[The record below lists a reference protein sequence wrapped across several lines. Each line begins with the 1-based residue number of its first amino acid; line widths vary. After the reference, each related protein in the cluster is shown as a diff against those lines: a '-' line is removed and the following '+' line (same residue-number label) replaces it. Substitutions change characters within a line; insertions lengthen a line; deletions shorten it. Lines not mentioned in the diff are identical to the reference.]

1 MKKRNRKPSRRE
13 KQGPSGTAQKASPS
27 RSRLPQQDG
36 LRPSEFMRAR
46 RPYLFSDTQVI
57 EQPQLDR
64 TTFEYHLATL
74 TNRKQEIDFEHF
86 ARRLAEKEICPNLI
100 PQTGPTGGGDSKT
113 DTETYPVASEIAQ
126 LWYEGHTTS
135 QQASRERWAFAFS
148 AKKDWKAK
156 VRSDIK
162 NIAATGRGHTVA
174 YSITS
179 QYVKDKDRGNLED
192 ELSRAHGL
200 TVRILDRSWIIDRV
214 FKNDHKRLA
223 VETLRLD
230 IPLVSKQTRG
240 PRDTAHQAEL
250 EELEAQIKD
259 LNRYAGLGYQFVED
273 CLETAILARS
283 LELPR
288 TEVDGRFERA
298 IRLAGENGTT
308 QQQVRCAYDKA
319 WTLYWWYEDF
329 AAFSDVYS
337 TVEKLAV
344 GTAQARDLKLLTT
357 LWQLLYTAAARGD
370 IHADAM
376 HLDERTHT
384 LKAELERLKQDKD
397 RPSISARARASL
409 LLVELTE
416 ATGNESALR
425 DVLNDFKTLFE
436 DSKRLLN
443 FPLGELIDLFM
454 EIGDSFPINDVFDDL
469 FETMLPIAE
478 ERQSRAGKGRM
489 LLRRGEQK
497 LRANKPY
504 EAIRLL
510 GRAQHELALHET
522 KYELIAALAMCSAA
536 YERAGLLWAARAS
549 MLLAASQ
556 ALNQF
561 WSEGRITRQA
571 VACLRRL
578 VWIELQLG
586 RIPLTLAWV
595 ECAMTMANAIQFDE
609 GRGKQLEDEWG
620 HLNGALAVLLLRTD
634 FVDRK
639 HLEFLPHVLDQ
650 LHLDGAWVAL
660 MYALGYEETIREE
673 GIFAGQTSEEV
684 RDDLQRMLNQPIG
697 EDLPDTPEFL
707 NKQRTTLRSS
717 VLGCDVTVHTPNEN
731 RALFLAEGILAALE
745 GFLATGLERLM
756 PHASRLSIELKPA
769 HFQEQPVT
777 HTVNEDG
784 PYTVIEVRYAEQD
797 GSGATSPAAEE
808 EFVKLISSAMAYIA
822 MPSDEQFLKQL
833 IGKERAMARGLSL
846 LQASAALINILGEDN
861 PKLRLEDWK
870 PKEQYEQ
877 HPVRGKEPWNHGAK
891 SPTSQEREHV
901 PLKPG
906 KGDPPKELFDI
917 EAMKHRDRRVHS
929 LINTAAWDK
938 AGWQGIG
945 YVTAPEN
952 KAPPVMSFI
961 FADRAAA
968 RRIFAAWRD
977 ELGQDERH
985 NRLRISILTGVD
997 KNNPA
1002 HYRVVV
1008 STNIDSIAMQRWDQF
1023 VILARINHM
1032 EPTTS
1037 ENLDR
1042 FRESYNVT
1050 KHYWIMPALMEGGIP
1065 ALDPD
1070 FRILKHGIVIRPAW
1084 QLEEHDL
1091 DVSAIREDD
1100 NVLIPD
1106 DVQDPPILDTLK
1118 RIRERRRRRRER

>member
-1 MKKRNRKPSRRE
+1 
-13 KQGPSGTAQKASPS
+13 
-27 RSRLPQQDG
+27 
-36 LRPSEFMRAR
+36 MRAR

-64 TTFEYHLATL
+64 TTFEYHLETL

-86 ARRLAEKEICPNLI
+86 ARKLAEKEICPNLI

-113 DTETYPVASEIAQ
+113 DTETYPVASELAQ

-135 QQASRERWAFAFS
+135 QDASRERWGFAFS
-148 AKKDWKAK
+148 TKKDWKPK

-179 QYVKDKDRGNLED
+179 QYVKDKDRGILED

-200 TVRILDRSWIIDRV
+200 TVRILDRSWIIDSV
-214 FKNDHKRLA
+214 FKNDHKGLA
-223 VETLRLD
+223 IETLRLD

-240 PRDTAHQAEL
+240 PRDITKHAEL

-259 LNRYAGLGYQFVED
+259 PNRYAGIGYQLVEE
-273 CLETAILARS
+273 CLKTAILARS

-288 TEVDGRFERA
+288 TDVDGRFERA
-298 IRLAGENGTT
+298 IRLASEYGTT
-308 QQQVRCAYDKA
+308 QQHIRCAYNKA

-329 AAFSDVYS
+329 AAFSNAYS

-344 GTAQARDLKLLTT
+344 GTTQASDLKLLGT
-357 LWQLLYTAAARGD
+357 LWQLLYTAAARGN
-370 IHADAM
+370 IHADAT
-376 HLDERTHT
+376 HLDERTRT
-384 LKAELERLKQDKD
+384 LKEELERLKQDTD
-397 RPSISARARASL
+397 RPSNSARARASL
-409 LLVELTE
+409 LLVGLTV
-416 ATGNESALR
+416 ATGDESVLR
-425 DVLNDFKTLFE
+425 GVLNEFKSLFE
-436 DSKRLLN
+436 ASKHLLD
-443 FPLGELIDLFM
+443 FPLAELIDIFM
-454 EIGDSFPINDVFDDL
+454 EIGDAFPSDDTFDSF

-497 LRANKPY
+497 LRANRPY

-536 YERAGLLWAARAS
+536 YERAGLLWAARAG
-549 MLLAASQ
+549 MLLAANQ
-556 ALNQF
+556 ALSEF
-561 WSEGRITRQA
+561 WSEGKITRQA

-586 RIPLTLAWV
+586 RIPLTLVWV
-595 ECAMTMANAIQFDE
+595 ECATTMANAIHFDE
-609 GRGKQLEDEWG
+609 GRGKQFEDEWG
-620 HLNGALAVLLLRTD
+620 HLNGALAVLLLQTD
-634 FVDRK
+634 FRELK

-684 RDDLQRMLNQPIG
+684 RDDLQRMLNQPVSK
-697 EDLPDTPEFL
+697 DLPDTPEFL
-707 NKQRTTLRSS
+707 NKPRTTLRSS
-717 VLGCDVTVHTPNEN
+717 VLGCDVVVHAPNEN

-756 PHASRLSIELKPA
+756 PHASRLSIELNPA
-769 HFQEQPVT
+769 QFQEEPVT

-784 PYTVIEVRYAEQD
+784 LHTVIEVRYAEQD
-797 GSGATSPAAEE
+797 RSASTSPAAEQ
-808 EFVKLISSAMAYIA
+808 EFVRLISSAMAYIT
-822 MPSDEQFLKQL
+822 MPPDEQVLKQL
-833 IGKERAMARGLSL
+833 IGTERAMSRGLTL
-846 LQASAALINILGEDN
+846 LQASTALMNILGKDH
-861 PKLRLEDWK
+861 PRLRLEDWK

-877 HPVRGKEPWNHGAK
+877 HPVRRKEPWNHEAK
-891 SPTSQEREHV
+891 SPTSQERERISV
-901 PLKPG
+901 KPG
-906 KGDPPKELFDI
+906 KGDPPIELFDL
-917 EAMKHRDRRVHS
+917 EAMKHRDRRVYS
-929 LINTAAWDK
+929 LINTSQWEK
-938 AGWQGIG
+938 ARWQGIG
-945 YVTAPEN
+945 YVTALKN
-952 KAPPVMSFI
+952 KASPVMGFI
-961 FADRAAA
+961 FADRDAA
-968 RRIFAAWRD
+968 RRIFTAWRD
-977 ELGQDERH
+977 ELGQDDH
-985 NRLRISILTGVD
+985 HDRLRISIITGVD

-1002 HYRVVV
+1002 YYRVAV
-1008 STNIDSIAMQRWDQF
+1008 STNIDSIAMPPGDQF
-1023 VILARINHM
+1023 VILARIHHM
-1032 EPTTS
+1032 APTTS

-1050 KHYWIMPALMEGGIP
+1050 KQYWIMPATMEDGMP

-1070 FRILKHGIVIRPAW
+1070 LRILKHGIVIRPAW
-1084 QLEEHDL
+1084 QIEGHDP
-1091 DVSAIREDD
+1091 DVSAIHEDD
-1100 NVLIPD
+1100 NILIPTGIR
-1106 DVQDPPILDTLK
+1106 DPPILDTLK
-1118 RIRERRRRRRER
+1118 RIRERRRRKR

>member
-1 MKKRNRKPSRRE
+1 MKKWNRNPSPDE
-13 KQGPSGTAQKASPS
+13 KQGPNGTAQNASAS
-27 RSRLPQQDG
+27 QCHFPQQDG
-36 LRPSEFMRAR
+36 LQPSEFMRAR

-57 EQPQLDR
+57 DQPQLDR
-64 TTFEYHLATL
+64 TIFEYHLATL

-113 DTETYPVASEIAQ
+113 DTETYPVASEIAE

-135 QQASRERWAFAFS
+135 QEAARERWAFAFS
-148 AKKDWKAK
+148 AKKDWKTK

-162 NIAATGRGHTVA
+162 NIAGTGRGHMVA
-174 YSITS
+174 YFITS

-192 ELSRAHGL
+192 ELSTTHGL

-223 VETLRLD
+223 VETLRLH

-250 EELEAQIKD
+250 EELESQIKD
-259 LNRYAGLGYQFVED
+259 PNRYAGLGYQLVED

-298 IRLAGENGTT
+298 IRLASEYGTT
-308 QQQVRCAYDKA
+308 QQYIRCAYNKA

-329 AAFSDVYS
+329 AAFSDAYS

-344 GTAQARDLKLLTT
+344 GTTQARDLKLLAT
-357 LWQLLYTAAARGD
+357 LWQLLYTAAARGN
-370 IHADAM
+370 IHVDAT
-376 HLDERTHT
+376 HLDERTRT
-384 LKAELERLKQDKD
+384 LKAELERLKQDTD
-397 RPSISARARASL
+397 RANTSAGARASL
-409 LLVELTE
+409 LLIALTE
-416 ATGNESALR
+416 AAGDESALR
-425 DVLNDFKTLFE
+425 DVLNEFKSLFE
-436 DSKRLLN
+436 DSKHLLD
-443 FPLGELIDLFM
+443 FPLAELIDLFM
-454 EIGDSFPINDVFDDL
+454 EIGDAFPSDDMFDGF
-469 FETMLPIAE
+469 FETMLLIAE
-478 ERQSRAGKGRM
+478 ERQSKTSKGRM

-497 LRANKPY
+497 LRANTPY
-504 EAIRLL
+504 AAIRLL

-522 KYELIAALAMCSAA
+522 KYELIAALAMCAAA

-556 ALNQF
+556 ALNEF
-561 WSEGRITRQA
+561 WSEGKITRQA
-571 VACLRRL
+571 VACLWRL

-595 ECAMTMANAIQFDE
+595 ECAMTMTNAIQFDE
-609 GRGKQLEDEWG
+609 GREKQLEDEWE
-620 HLNGALAVLLLRTD
+620 HLDRALAVLLLQTD
-634 FVDRK
+634 FIDLK
-639 HLEFLPHVLDQ
+639 HLKFLPHVLDQ
-650 LHLDGAWVAL
+650 LHLDGARVAL

-684 RDDLQRMLNQPIG
+684 WDDLQRMLNQPG
-697 EDLPDTPEFL
+697 SEDLPDTPKFL

-756 PHASRLSIELKPA
+756 PHASRLSVELKPA
-769 HFQEQPVT
+769 QFQEQPVT
-777 HTVNEDG
+777 HTVNENG
-784 PYTVIEVRYAEQD
+784 LYTVIEVRYAEQN
-797 GSGATSPAAEE
+797 GSATTSPAAEE
-808 EFVKLISSAMAYIA
+808 EFIKLISSAMAFIA
-822 MPSDEQFLKQL
+822 TPPDEQYLKQL
-833 IGKERAMARGLSL
+833 LGTERAMARGLTL
-846 LQASAALINILGEDN
+846 LQASTALMNILGKDH

-870 PKEQYEQ
+870 PREQYEQ
-877 HPVRGKEPWNHGAK
+877 HPVRRKEPWNHWGK
-891 SPTSQEREHV
+891 SPTSQERERV
-901 PLKPG
+901 PLKLG
-906 KGDPPKELFDI
+906 KGDPPKELFDV

-929 LINTAAWDK
+929 LINISAWDK
-938 AGWQGIG
+938 AGWQGIA
-945 YVTAPEN
+945 YVTPPEN
-952 KAPPVMSFI
+952 IALPVISFI
-961 FADRAAA
+961 FADRDAAG
-968 RRIFAAWRD
+968 RIFAAWRD
-977 ELGQDERH
+977 ELGQDDH
-985 NRLRISILTGVD
+985 HDRLRISILTGVD

-1008 STNIDSIAMQRWDQF
+1008 STNIDSTTAQRGDHF
-1023 VILARINHM
+1023 VVLARIHHM
-1032 EPTTS
+1032 TPTTS

-1042 FRESYNVT
+1042 FRKSYNVT
-1050 KHYWIMPALMEGGIP
+1050 KQYWIMPALMEGGMP

-1070 FRILKHGIVIRPAW
+1070 LRILKQGIVIRPAW
-1084 QLEEHDL
+1084 QLEEHDP

-1106 DVQDPPILDTLK
+1106 DVQDPPILDTMK
-1118 RIRERRRRRRER
+1118 RIRERRRRKK

>member
-1 MKKRNRKPSRRE
+1 
-13 KQGPSGTAQKASPS
+13 
-27 RSRLPQQDG
+27 
-36 LRPSEFMRAR
+36 MRAR

-64 TTFEYHLATL
+64 TTFEYHLETL

-135 QQASRERWAFAFS
+135 QDASRERWAFAFS
-148 AKKDWKAK
+148 AKKAWKAK

-192 ELSRAHGL
+192 ELSTAHAL
-200 TVRILDRSWIIDRV
+200 TVRILDRSWIINRV

-223 VETLRLD
+223 IETLRLD

-240 PRDTAHQAEL
+240 PRDTAHYAEL

-259 LNRYAGLGYQFVED
+259 PNRYSGLGYQLVED
-273 CLETAILARS
+273 CLKTAILARS

-288 TEVDGRFERA
+288 TDVDGRFERA
-298 IRLAGENGTT
+298 IRLAREHGAT
-308 QQQVRCAYDKA
+308 QQHIRCAYNKA

-329 AAFSDVYS
+329 TTFSDAYS

-344 GTAQARDLKLLTT
+344 GTTQSSDLKLLAT
-357 LWQLLYTAAARGD
+357 LWQLLYTAAARGN
-370 IHADAM
+370 IHADAT
-376 HLDERTHT
+376 HLDERTCT
-384 LKAELERLKQDKD
+384 LKAELERLKQDTD
-397 RPSISARARASL
+397 RPSNSARAQASL
-409 LLVELTE
+409 LLVALTE
-416 ATGNESALR
+416 ATGDESALR
-425 DVLNDFKTLFE
+425 GVLNEFKSLFE
-436 DSKRLLN
+436 DSKHILD
-443 FPLGELIDLFM
+443 FPLAELIDIFM
-454 EIGDSFPINDVFDDL
+454 EIGDAFPNDDTFDDF
-469 FETMLPIAE
+469 FETMLVIAE

-489 LLRRGEQK
+489 LLRRGGQK
-497 LRANKPY
+497 LRANRPY

-510 GRAQHELALHET
+510 GRAQYELALHET
-522 KYELIAALAMCSAA
+522 KYELIATLAMCSAA

-556 ALNQF
+556 ALNEF
-561 WSEGRITRQA
+561 WSEGKITRQA

-586 RIPLTLAWV
+586 RIPLTLAWI
-595 ECAMTMANAIQFDE
+595 ECALTMANAIHFDE
-609 GRGKQLEDEWG
+609 GRGKQFEDEWR
-620 HLNGALAVLLLRTD
+620 HLNGALAVLLLQTD
-634 FVDRK
+634 FFDLK

-684 RDDLQRMLNQPIG
+684 RDDLLTMLNQPVR

-707 NKQRTTLRSS
+707 NRQTTILRSS
-717 VLGCDVTVHTPNEN
+717 VLGCDVAVRAPNEN

-769 HFQEQPVT
+769 QFQEQPVT

-784 PYTVIEVRYAEQD
+784 PHTAIEVRYAEQD
-797 GSGATSPAAEE
+797 DSAATSTAAGE

-822 MPSDEQFLKQL
+822 RPPDEQFLKQF
-833 IGKERAMARGLSL
+833 IGTERAMARGLTL
-846 LQASAALINILGEDN
+846 LQASTALMNILGKDQ
-861 PKLRLEDWK
+861 PRIRLDDWK

-877 HPVRGKEPWNHGAK
+877 HRARRQEPWNHGAK
-891 SPTSQEREHV
+891 SPTSQERERV
-901 PLKPG
+901 SLKPG
-906 KGDPPKELFDI
+906 KGDPPKELFDV

-929 LINTAAWDK
+929 LINTSAWDR

-945 YVTAPEN
+945 YLTALEN
-952 KAPPVMSFI
+952 KTLPVMGFI
-961 FADRAAA
+961 FADRYAA
-968 RRIFAAWRD
+968 RRIFASWRD
-977 ELGQDERH
+977 ELGQDDLYD
-985 NRLRISILTGVD
+985 RLRISILTGVD
-997 KNNPA
+997 KNNPS
-1002 HYRVVV
+1002 HYRVAV
-1008 STNIDSIAMQRWDQF
+1008 STNIDSITMQPTDQF
-1023 VILARINHM
+1023 VILARIHHM
-1032 EPTTS
+1032 TPSTS

-1050 KHYWIMPALMEGGIP
+1050 KQYWIMPALMEGGMP
-1065 ALDPD
+1065 TLDPNL
-1070 FRILKHGIVIRPAW
+1070 RILKHGIVIRPAW
-1084 QLEEHDL
+1084 QIEEHDP
-1091 DVSAIREDD
+1091 DVSAIRDD
-1100 NVLIPD
+1100 DKVLIPR
-1106 DVQDPPILDTLK
+1106 DVQYPPIRDTLK
-1118 RIRERRRRRRER
+1118 RIRERRRRKR

>member
-1 MKKRNRKPSRRE
+1 
-13 KQGPSGTAQKASPS
+13 
-27 RSRLPQQDG
+27 
-36 LRPSEFMRAR
+36 MRAR

-74 TNRKQEIDFEHF
+74 TDRKQEIDFEHF

-113 DTETYPVASEIAQ
+113 DTETYPVVSEIAQ

-135 QQASRERWAFAFS
+135 QEASRERWAFAFS

-162 NIAATGRGHTVA
+162 NIAATARGHTVA
-174 YSITS
+174 YFITS

-200 TVRILDRSWIIDRV
+200 SVRILDRSWIIDRV
-214 FKNDHKRLA
+214 FNNDHKRLA

-230 IPLVSKQTRG
+230 IPLVSEQKRG
-240 PRDTAHQAEL
+240 PRDTSHQAEL

-259 LNRYAGLGYQFVED
+259 PNRYSGLGYQLVED

-288 TEVDGRFERA
+288 IEVDGRFDRA
-298 IRLAGENGTT
+298 IRLASDHGTT
-308 QQQVRCAYDKA
+308 QQQIRCTYNNG

-329 AAFSDVYS
+329 TAFIDAYS
-337 TVEKLAV
+337 VVEKLVV
-344 GTAQARDLKLLTT
+344 GSMQASDLKLLAT
-357 LWQLLYTAAARGD
+357 LWQLLYTAATQGD
-370 IHADAM
+370 IHADAT
-376 HLDERTHT
+376 HLDERTRT
-384 LKAELERLKQDKD
+384 LKAELERLKEDTD
-397 RPSISARARASL
+397 RPNNRAQARASL
-409 LLVELTE
+409 LLVLLTE
-416 ATGNESALR
+416 STGDESALR
-425 DVLNDFKTLFE
+425 GVLNEFTSLFE
-436 DSKRLLN
+436 DSKHLLN
-443 FPLGELIDLFM
+443 FPLVELIDIFM
-454 EIGDSFPINDVFDDL
+454 AIGDAFPSDDMFDGL

-478 ERQSRAGKGRM
+478 ERQSRAVKGRM

-497 LRANKPY
+497 LRANEPY

-510 GRAQHELALHET
+510 GRAQHELALNET

-556 ALNQF
+556 ALNDF
-561 WSEGRITRQA
+561 WSEGKITRQA

-609 GRGKQLEDEWG
+609 GRGKQLEAEWG
-620 HLNGALAVLLLRTD
+620 NLDGALAVLLLQTD
-634 FVDRK
+634 FVDLK

-650 LHLDGAWVAL
+650 LHLGGAWVAL

-673 GIFAGQTSEEV
+673 GVFAEETSEEV
-684 RDDLQRMLNQPIG
+684 RGNLQRMLNQPVG

-707 NKQRTTLRSS
+707 HKKRTTLRSF

-731 RALFLAEGILAALE
+731 QALFLSEGILAALE
-745 GFLATGLERLM
+745 GFLATGLEGLM
-756 PHASRLSIELKPA
+756 PHASRLAIELKPA
-769 HFQEQPVT
+769 RFQEQPVT

-784 PYTVIEVRYAEQD
+784 PHTNIEVRYSEQD
-797 GSGATSPAAEE
+797 VTAATSPDAEE
-808 EFVKLISSAMAYIA
+808 ELVKLLSSTMAYIA
-822 MPSDEQFLKQL
+822 MPPDEQFLEQL
-833 IGKERAMARGLSL
+833 IGTEHAMARGLTL
-846 LQASAALINILGEDN
+846 LHASTALTNILGEDH
-861 PKLRLEDWK
+861 PKLRLDDWK
-870 PKEQYEQ
+870 PKEQYKQ
-877 HPVRGKEPWNHGAK
+877 HPVQRNEPWNHEAK
-891 SPTSQEREHV
+891 SPTSQEKERV
-901 PLKPG
+901 SLKSG
-906 KGDPPKELFDI
+906 KGDPPKELF
-917 EAMKHRDRRVHS
+917 EVKAMKHRDRRVHA
-929 LINTAAWDK
+929 LINVSAWDR

-945 YVTAPEN
+945 YVTAQEN
-952 KAPPVMSFI
+952 KALPVMGFI
-961 FADRAAA
+961 FADKAAA
-968 RRIFAAWRD
+968 RRIFAGWRN
-977 ELGQDERH
+977 ELGQDDH
-985 NRLRISILTGVD
+985 HDRLRISILTGVD

-1008 STNIDSIAMQRWDQF
+1008 STNIDSIAMQRGDQF
-1023 VILARINHM
+1023 VILARIHNM
-1032 EPTTS
+1032 TPTTS

-1050 KHYWIMPALMEGGIP
+1050 KQYWIMPALMEGGMP
-1065 ALDPD
+1065 ALVPD
-1070 FRILKHGIVIRPAW
+1070 LRILKHGIVMRPAW
-1084 QLEEHDL
+1084 QLEEHDP
-1091 DVSAIREDD
+1091 DVVAICEDD
-1100 NVLIPD
+1100 KILIPNSI
-1106 DVQDPPILDTLK
+1106 QDPPILHTLK
-1118 RIRERRRRRRER
+1118 RVRERRRKKS